1 MKLHYLP
8 PQDHPVHRV
17 VEAPA
22 ACNTTELLAALVGG
36 PRQIEIAEELLRK
49 FGSLRAIV
57 HASIEEI
64 SETIKGIGKQTAAR
78 LISALELGKRLA
90 TEIDEPKPGI
100 HSPKDIANLVQYE
113 MGMLDQ
119 EELWVLLLTTR
130 NRVIDIH
137 KLYRGSKNQ
146 STVMVGEIFREAIRR
161 NAAAV
166 VVCHN
171 HPSQDPTPSPQDVAL
186 TRALVEAG
194 KLLDTQVLDHLI
206 FGRTRWVS
214 LKERNLGFS

>member
-17 VEAPA
+17 AEAPA

-36 PRQIEIAEELLRK
+36 PRQIEIAEDLLRQ

-57 HASIEEI
+57 QASIEEI
-64 SETIKGIGKQTAAR
+64 AETIRGIGMQTAAR

-90 TEIDEPKPGI
+90 TEIEEPKPGI
-100 HSPKDIANLVQYE
+100 HCPKDIADLVQYE
-113 MGMLDQ
+113 MGMLEQ
-119 EELWVLLLTTR
+119 EELWVLLLNTR

-146 STVMVGEIFREAIRR
+146 STVLVGEIFRQAVRR

-171 HPSQDPTPSPQDVAL
+171 HPSNVVDPSPEDVTL
-186 TRALVEAG
+186 TRAIVEAG
-194 KLLDTQVLDHLI
+194 KLLDIQALDHLI
-206 FGRTRWVS
+206 LGRTRWVS

>member
-17 VEAPA
+17 AEAPA

-36 PRQIEIAEELLRK
+36 PRQIEIAEDLLRQ

-57 HASIEEI
+57 QASIEEI
-64 SETIKGIGKQTAAR
+64 AETIRGIGMQTAAR

-90 TEIDEPKPGI
+90 TEIEEPKPGI
-100 HSPKDIANLVQYE
+100 HCPKDIADLVQYE
-113 MGMLDQ
+113 MGMLEQ
-119 EELWVLLLTTR
+119 EELWVLLLNTR

-146 STVMVGEIFREAIRR
+146 STVLVGEIFRQAVRR

-171 HPSQDPTPSPQDVAL
+171 HPSNIVDPSPEDVAL
-186 TRALVEAG
+186 TRAIVEAG
-194 KLLDTQVLDHLI
+194 KLLDIQALDHLI
-206 FGRTRWVS
+206 LGRTRWVS
-214 LKERNLGFS
+214 LKERGLGFS

>member
-17 VEAPA
+17 AEAPA

-36 PRQIEIAEELLRK
+36 PRQIEIAEDLLRQ

-57 HASIEEI
+57 QASIEEI
-64 SETIKGIGKQTAAR
+64 AETIRGIGMQTAAR

-90 TEIDEPKPGI
+90 TEIEEPKPGI
-100 HSPKDIANLVQYE
+100 HCPKDIADLVQYE
-113 MGMLDQ
+113 MGMLEQ
-119 EELWVLLLTTR
+119 EELWVLLLNTR

-146 STVMVGEIFREAIRR
+146 STVLVGEIFRQAVRR

-171 HPSQDPTPSPQDVAL
+171 HPSNVVDPSPEDVTL
-186 TRALVEAG
+186 TRAIVEAG
-194 KLLDTQVLDHLI
+194 KLLDIQALDHLI
-206 FGRTRWVS
+206 
-214 LKERNLGFS
+214 L

>member
-1 MKLHYLP
+1 M
-8 PQDHPVHRV
+8 
-17 VEAPA
+17 
-22 ACNTTELLAALVGG
+22 GG
-36 PRQIEIAEELLRK
+36 PRQIEIAEELLRQ

-64 SETIKGIGKQTAAR
+64 AETIRGIGMQTAAR

-90 TEIDEPKPGI
+90 TEIEEPKPGI
-100 HSPKDIANLVQYE
+100 HCPKDIADLVQYE
-113 MGMLDQ
+113 MGMLEQ
-119 EELWVLLLTTR
+119 EELWVLLPNTR

-146 STVMVGEIFREAIRR
+146 STVLVGEIFRQAVRR

-171 HPSQDPTPSPQDVAL
+171 HPSNVVDPSPEDVTL
-186 TRALVEAG
+186 TRAIVEAG
-194 KLLDTQVLDHLI
+194 KLLDIQALDHLI
-206 FGRTRWVS
+206 LGRTRWTS

>member
-17 VEAPA
+17 AEAPA

-36 PRQIEIAEELLRK
+36 PRQIEIAEELLRQ

-57 HASIEEI
+57 HTSIEEI
-64 SETIKGIGKQTAAR
+64 AGTIRGIGMQTAAR

-90 TEIDEPKPGI
+90 TEIEAPKPGI
-100 HSPKDIANLVQYE
+100 HCPKDIADLVQYE
-113 MGMLDQ
+113 MGMLEQ
-119 EELWVLLLTTR
+119 EELWVLLLNTR

-137 KLYRGSKNQ
+137 KLYRGTKNQ
-146 STVMVGEIFREAIRR
+146 STVLVGEIFRQAVRR

-171 HPSQDPTPSPQDVAL
+171 HPSNIVDPSPEDIAL
-186 TRALVEAG
+186 TRAIVEAG
-194 KLLDTQVLDHLI
+194 KLLDIQALDHLI
-206 FGRTRWVS
+206 LGRTRWVS
-214 LKERNLGFS
+214 LKERKLGFS

>member
-17 VEAPA
+17 AEAPA

-36 PRQIEIAEELLRK
+36 PRQIEIAEDLLRQ

-57 HASIEEI
+57 QASIEEI
-64 SETIKGIGKQTAAR
+64 AETIRGIGMQTAAR

-90 TEIDEPKPGI
+90 TEIEEPKPGI
-100 HSPKDIANLVQYE
+100 HCPKDIADLVQYE
-113 MGMLDQ
+113 MGMLEQ
-119 EELWVLLLTTR
+119 EELWVLLLNTR

-146 STVMVGEIFREAIRR
+146 STVLVGEIFRQAVRR

-171 HPSQDPTPSPQDVAL
+171 HPSNVVDPSPEDVTL
-186 TRALVEAG
+186 TRAIVEAG
-194 KLLDTQVLDHLI
+194 KLLDIQALDHLI
-206 FGRTRWVS
+206 LGRTRWVS
-214 LKERNLGFS
+214 LKERKLGFS

>member
-17 VEAPA
+17 AEAPA

-36 PRQIEIAEELLRK
+36 PRQIEIAEDLLRQ

-57 HASIEEI
+57 QASIEEI
-64 SETIKGIGKQTAAR
+64 AETIRGIGMQTAAR

-90 TEIDEPKPGI
+90 TEIEEPKPGI
-100 HSPKDIANLVQYE
+100 HCPKDIADLVQYE
-113 MGMLDQ
+113 MGMLEQ
-119 EELWVLLLTTR
+119 EELWVLLLNTR

-137 KLYRGSKNQ
+137 KLYRGTKNQ
-146 STVMVGEIFREAIRR
+146 STVLVGEIFRQAVRR

-171 HPSQDPTPSPQDVAL
+171 HPSNVVDPSPEDIAL
-186 TRALVEAG
+186 TRAIVEAG
-194 KLLDTQVLDHLI
+194 KLLDIQALDHLI
-206 FGRTRWVS
+206 LGRTRWVS
-214 LKERNLGFS
+214 LKERKLGFS